1 MMGGGLARSER
12 LKGTRLGAYEI
23 VRVVGHGATSSVFE
37 ARHVA
42 LGKPVAIKV
51 LHDHLADDEQVTGR
65 FLREGRVAAQLRH
78 PNALDVMDVGEEN
91 GLAYLVMDLL
101 DGRDLKAHL
110 AEHGA
115 IPVAEAIAYV
125 LPIASA
131 LAHAHDLGAV
141 HRDLKPANVFLS
153 QDVRG
158 GVVPMLVDFGLS
170 KLDGLDESK
179 PLTESE
185 IVAGSVSYMAPE
197 QTFGVA
203 KAGPAA
209 DQFALGNILYECVV
223 GRVPFAASSFYELV
237 EQIRASLVKP
247 PSLCVEGL
255 SEELDAVVLRALA
268 RDPEKRWPN
277 MRAFGAALLPFADE
291 QTASA
296 WRGDFIEEARAARV
310 ASRPRVIAARPAP
323 SDSALRASSVET
335 QVAVVPLES
344 APPLPV
350 PAGKGPFH
358 IKGMPYRGLAYL
370 VARSLPRGML
380 DLAESFDDPSLREFT
395 TQTFLASGRY
405 DILPMLPIHV
415 AIARILGLPL
425 AELVRR
431 GATAQA
437 RYDARTV
444 FQRLIG
450 SATIDDWPSR
460 LLRFGTQYY
469 DFGAF
474 EGVAIEPGTI
484 VLQHS
489 SVPEYVH
496 PWYGPMQGAYGAEIA
511 RLLGAV
517 GISHEMLPPEP
528 MGMDR
533 GLPILTVRSR
543 IRWQSRTR

>member
-1 MMGGGLARSER
+1 MMAGGLARSER
-12 LKGTRLGAYEI
+12 LKGARLGAYEI
-23 VRVVGHGATSSVFE
+23 VRVLGHGATSSVFE

-91 GLAYLVMDLL
+91 GVAYLVMDLL

-115 IPVAEAIAYV
+115 LPVNEAVAYL

-153 QDVRG
+153 EDARG
-158 GVVPMLVDFGLS
+158 SIVPMLVDFGLS

-197 QTFGVA
+197 QTYGVA

-209 DQFALGNILYECVV
+209 DQFALGNMLYECIV
-223 GRVPFAASSFYELV
+223 GRVPFAAATFYDLI
-237 EQIRASLVKP
+237 EQIRASVVKP
-247 PSLCVEGL
+247 PSLCIDGL
-255 SEELDAVVLRALA
+255 PEELDAVVLRSLA

-277 MRAFGAALLPFADE
+277 MRAFGAALLAFADE
-291 QTASA
+291 QTESA
-296 WRGDFIEEARAARV
+296 WRSDFVDEARTARV
-310 ASRPRVIAARPAP
+310 ASRPRVIAARSASRETERAAQVETLAATPLTPAP
-323 SDSALRASSVET
+323 RL
-335 QVAVVPLES
+335 PL
-344 APPLPV
+344 

-358 IKGMPYRGLAYL
+358 IKGMPYRGIAYL
-370 VARSLPRGML
+370 VARVLPRGML
-380 DLAESFDDPSLREFT
+380 DLADELDDPSLRAFV

-415 AIARILGLPL
+415 ALARILGLPL
-425 AELVRR
+425 AELTRR

-450 SATIDDWPSR
+450 PATVDDWPAR
-460 LLRFGTQYY
+460 VQRFGVQYY
-469 DFGAF
+469 DFGTFSGIAT
-474 EGVAIEPGTI
+474 EPGTF
-484 VLQHS
+484 VLQHAG
-489 SVPEYVH
+489 VPEYIY
-496 PWYGPMQGAYGAEIA
+496 PWYAPMQVAYGAEVG

-517 GISHEMLPPEP
+517 GITQETLPPEP
-528 MGMDR
+528 TGTDG
-533 GLPILTVRSR
+533 GLPIVTVRSR
-543 IRWQSRTR
+543 LRWQSRTR